1 MKLPR
6 DLSGDD
12 VVNGLRRVGYEQTRQ
27 RGDHVTLTT
36 QKNGEHHV
44 TVPLHSPVKVGT
56 LAAILDSV
64 GSHLE
69 IDRQKLIRAMKL

>member
-6 DLSGDD
+6 DVSGDE
-12 VVNGLRRVGYEQTRQ
+12 VVKGLRRVGYEKTRQ

-44 TVPLHSPVKVGT
+44 TVPLHHPIKVGT

-69 IDRQKLIRAMKL
+69 VDRQRLIRSMKL